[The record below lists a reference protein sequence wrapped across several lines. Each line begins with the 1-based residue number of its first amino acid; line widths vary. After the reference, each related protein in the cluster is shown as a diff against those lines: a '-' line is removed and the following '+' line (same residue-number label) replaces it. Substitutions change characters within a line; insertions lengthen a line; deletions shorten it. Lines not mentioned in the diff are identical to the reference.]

1 MTFLKYIIYTKIAT
15 KKRCFSYQ
23 NDNTFIKV
31 FLSFTLIIMKIIWIT
46 GPQAAWKWEIV
57 NYLVEK
63 KWFAHY
69 SVRWFL
75 TEEIEKR
82 WLPLDR
88 DSMREV
94 ANDLRTNYWSSY
106 ITDQLFLQAQK
117 AGKDAIIESVRAIW
131 EVESLKKNSD
141 FILLAVNADQKLR
154 FERAIARKSASDFV
168 TFEKFQEQERL
179 ESENSDPSKQNI
191 NACIEMADFVVN
203 NDWNLEDLH
212 KQLDEIIS

>member
-1 MTFLKYIIYTKIAT
+1 MIDIFQPNFLFVYTPKIYI
-15 KKRCFSYQ
+15 KK
-23 NDNTFIKV
+23 
-31 FLSFTLIIMKIIWIT
+31 LIDFYILFHFMKIIWIT
-46 GPQAAWKWEIV
+46 GPQAAGKWEIV

-94 ANDLRTNYWSSY
+94 ANDLRSNYWPSY

-117 AGKDAIIESVRAIW
+117 NGKDAIIESVRAIW

-154 FERAIARKSASDFV
+154 FERAIARKSESDFV

-191 NACIEMADFVVN
+191 NACIEMADFVISN
-203 NDWNLEDLH
+203 NWSLEDLH
-212 KQLDEIIS
+212 KQLDEIIA

>member
-1 MTFLKYIIYTKIAT
+1 
-15 KKRCFSYQ
+15 
-23 NDNTFIKV
+23 
-31 FLSFTLIIMKIIWIT
+31 MKIIWIT

-94 ANDLRTNYWSSY
+94 ANDLRANYWPSY

-117 AGKDAIIESVRAIW
+117 AGKDAIIESVRAIG

-191 NACIEMADFVVN
+191 NACINMADYVVN

-212 KQLDEIIS
+212 KQLDEIIK

>member
-1 MTFLKYIIYTKIAT
+1 
-15 KKRCFSYQ
+15 
-23 NDNTFIKV
+23 
-31 FLSFTLIIMKIIWIT
+31 MKIIWIT

-75 TEEIEKR
+75 TQEIEKR

-94 ANDLRTNYWSSY
+94 ANELRANYWPSY

-117 AGKDAIIESVRAIW
+117 NGKDAIIESVRAIG
-131 EVESLKKNSD
+131 EVESLKKKSD

-154 FERAIARKSASDFV
+154 FERAIARKSASDSV

-191 NACIEMADFVVN
+191 NACIKMADFVVN
-203 NDWNLEDLH
+203 NDWDIESLH
-212 KQLDEIIS
+212 KQLDEIIK

>member
-1 MTFLKYIIYTKIAT
+1 
-15 KKRCFSYQ
+15 
-23 NDNTFIKV
+23 
-31 FLSFTLIIMKIIWIT
+31 MKIIWIT
-46 GPQAAWKWEIV
+46 GPQAAWKWAIV
-57 NYLVEK
+57 DYLTQK

-75 TEEIEKR
+75 TQEIEKR

-94 ANDLRTNYWSSY
+94 ANELRANYGPSY
-106 ITDQLFLQAQK
+106 ITDQLFLQAQEN
-117 AGKDAIIESVRAIW
+117 GKDAIIESVRAIW
-131 EVESLKKNSD
+131 EVERKKKNSD

-168 TFEKFQEQERL
+168 SFEKFQEQERL

-203 NDWNLEDLH
+203 NDWNLEELH
-212 KQLDEIIS
+212 RQLDKIIA

>member
-1 MTFLKYIIYTKIAT
+1 MIDIFQPNFLFVYTPKIYI
-15 KKRCFSYQ
+15 KK
-23 NDNTFIKV
+23 
-31 FLSFTLIIMKIIWIT
+31 LIDFYILFHFMKIIWIT
-46 GPQAAWKWEIV
+46 GPQAAGKWEIV

-94 ANDLRTNYWSSY
+94 ANDLRSNYWPSY

-117 AGKDAIIESVRAIW
+117 NGKDAIIESVRAIW

-154 FERAIARKSASDFV
+154 FERAIARKSESDFV

-191 NACIEMADFVVN
+191 NACIEMADFVISN
-203 NDWNLEDLH
+203 NWSLEDLH
-212 KQLDEIIS
+212 KQLDKIIA

>member
-1 MTFLKYIIYTKIAT
+1 
-15 KKRCFSYQ
+15 
-23 NDNTFIKV
+23 
-31 FLSFTLIIMKIIWIT
+31 MKIIWIT
-46 GPQAAWKWEIV
+46 WPQAAGKWEIV

-75 TEEIEKR
+75 TTEIEKR
-82 WLPLDR
+82 CLPLDR

-94 ANDLRTNYWSSY
+94 ANDLRATYWPSY

-117 AGKDAIIESVRAIW
+117 SGKDSIIESIRAIW

-141 FILLAVNADQKLR
+141 FILLWVNADQKLR

-168 TFEKFQEQERL
+168 SFEKFQEQERL
-179 ESENSDPSKQNI
+179 ENENPDPSKQNI
-191 NACIEMADFVVN
+191 SACMNMADFIVH
-203 NDWNLEDLH
+203 NDWNIEDLH

>member
-1 MTFLKYIIYTKIAT
+1 MN
-15 KKRCFSYQ
+15 Q
-23 NDNTFIKV
+23 VNFI
-31 FLSFTLIIMKIIWIT
+31 FHNLFMKIIWIT

-63 KWFAHY
+63 KWFSHY

-94 ANDLRTNYWSSY
+94 ANDLRAKYWPSY
-106 ITDQLFLQAQK
+106 ITDQLFLQAQQS
-117 AGKDAIIESVRAIW
+117 GNDSIIESIRAIW

-141 FILLAVNADQKLR
+141 FILLWINADQKLR

-191 NACIEMADFVVN
+191 NACMNMADFIVN
-203 NDWNLEDLH
+203 NNWNIKELH
-212 KQLDEIIS
+212 KQLDEIIG

>member
-1 MTFLKYIIYTKIAT
+1 
-15 KKRCFSYQ
+15 
-23 NDNTFIKV
+23 
-31 FLSFTLIIMKIIWIT
+31 MKIIWIT

-75 TEEIEKR
+75 TQEIEKK

-94 ANDLRTNYWSSY
+94 ANELRANYWPSY
-106 ITDQLFLQAQK
+106 ITDQLFLQAQEN
-117 AGKDAIIESVRAIW
+117 GKDAIIESVRAIG

-191 NACIEMADFVVN
+191 NACIEMADYVVN

>member
-1 MTFLKYIIYTKIAT
+1 
-15 KKRCFSYQ
+15 
-23 NDNTFIKV
+23 
-31 FLSFTLIIMKIIWIT
+31 MKIIWIT

-57 NYLVEK
+57 NYLTEK
-63 KWFAHY
+63 KWFSHY

-75 TEEIEKR
+75 TQEIEKR

-94 ANDLRTNYWSSY
+94 ANDLRANYWPSY

-117 AGKDAIIESVRAIW
+117 DGKDAIIESIRAIW

-141 FILLAVNADQKLR
+141 FILLAVNANQKLR

-168 TFEKFQEQERL
+168 SFEKFQEQERL

-191 NACIEMADFVVN
+191 NACINMADFVVN
-203 NDWNLEDLH
+203 NDWDIEELH
-212 KQLDEIIS
+212 KQLDEIIK

>member
-1 MTFLKYIIYTKIAT
+1 
-15 KKRCFSYQ
+15 
-23 NDNTFIKV
+23 
-31 FLSFTLIIMKIIWIT
+31 MKIIWIT
-46 GPQAAWKWEIV
+46 GPQAAGKWAIV
-57 NYLVEK
+57 DYLTQK

-94 ANDLRTNYWSSY
+94 ANELRANYWPSY
-106 ITDQLFLQAQK
+106 ITDQLFLQAQA
-117 AGKDAIIESVRAIW
+117 AGQDAIIESVRAIW

-154 FERAIARKSASDFV
+154 FDRAIARKSASDFV
-168 TFEKFQEQERL
+168 SFEKFQEQERL

-191 NACIEMADFVVN
+191 NACIEMADYVVN
-203 NDWNLEDLH
+203 NNWDIEALH
-212 KQLDEIIS
+212 KQLDEIIA

>member
-1 MTFLKYIIYTKIAT
+1 MIDIFQPNFLFVYTPKIYI
-15 KKRCFSYQ
+15 KK
-23 NDNTFIKV
+23 
-31 FLSFTLIIMKIIWIT
+31 LIDFYILFHFMKIIWIT
-46 GPQAAWKWEIV
+46 GPQAAGKWEIV

-94 ANDLRTNYWSSY
+94 ANDLRSNYWPSY

-117 AGKDAIIESVRAIW
+117 NGKDAIIESVRAIW

-154 FERAIARKSASDFV
+154 FERAIARKSESDFV

-191 NACIEMADFVVN
+191 NACIEMADFVIR
-203 NDWNLEDLH
+203 LEEIW
-212 KQLDEIIS
+212 KQIIQYLLILK

>member
-1 MTFLKYIIYTKIAT
+1 
-15 KKRCFSYQ
+15 
-23 NDNTFIKV
+23 
-31 FLSFTLIIMKIIWIT
+31 MKIIWIT
-46 GPQAAWKWEIV
+46 GPQAAGKWEIV

-94 ANDLRTNYWSSY
+94 ANELRANYWPSY
-106 ITDQLFLQAQK
+106 ITDQLFAQAQA
-117 AGKDAIIESVRAIW
+117 AGKDAIIESIRAIG

-168 TFEKFQEQERL
+168 SFEKFQEQERL

-191 NACIEMADFVVN
+191 NACIAMANFVVN
-203 NDWNLEDLH
+203 NDWNLEELH
-212 KQLDEIIS
+212 KQLDEIIA